1 MKKQNEELMA
11 FDAFIYTNYSTM
23 AFENHY
29 LFLQVEPG
37 KVFFV
42 LWAWL
47 YELEYMDTATEQ
59 THHTNTSILHT
70 CTMST
75 VEPK

>member
-1 MKKQNEELMA
+1 MEGLIFGILQYSN
-11 FDAFIYTNYSTM
+11 YQYSTM
-23 AFENHY
+23 IFKDHY

-47 YELEYMDTATEQ
+47 YEQEYMDTVITQA
-59 THHTNTSILHT
+59 HHT
-70 CTMST
+70 
-75 VEPK
+75 

>member
-1 MKKQNEELMA
+1 MPFYA
-11 FDAFIYTNYSTM
+11 FGYANYSAA
-23 AFENHY
+23 AFEDYY

-47 YELEYMDTATEQ
+47 YEQEYMDTVTKQ
-59 THHTNTSILHT
+59 THHL
-70 CTMST
+70 
-75 VEPK
+75 